1 MRSCEAQAAAVPQV
15 KVPEGSL
22 AEATQPADGKAQPAR
37 SVSFRA
43 ASEETTRRS
52 TSAWTA
58 PTPNGHAHLGSA
70 PATAAVP
77 VKGASESKAGSDA
90 GGGSDSDS
98 SSGLGTPI
106 ESSSEEDEGS
116 EPTRGLQGEAGCMSE
131 E

>member
-1 MRSCEAQAAAVPQV
+1 MRSCKAQAATLLQV

-22 AEATQPADGKAQPAR
+22 AEATQHAGQRALPAK

-43 ASEETTRRS
+43 ASSEMGRRS
-52 TSAWTA
+52 TSAQPA
-58 PTPNGHAHLGSA
+58 PAANGHAHLHGASA
-70 PATAAVP
+70 SAAVP
-77 VKGASESKAGSDA
+77 VKEASEPKAGV

-116 EPTRGLQGEAGCMSE
+116 EPTPGLQGEAGCMSE